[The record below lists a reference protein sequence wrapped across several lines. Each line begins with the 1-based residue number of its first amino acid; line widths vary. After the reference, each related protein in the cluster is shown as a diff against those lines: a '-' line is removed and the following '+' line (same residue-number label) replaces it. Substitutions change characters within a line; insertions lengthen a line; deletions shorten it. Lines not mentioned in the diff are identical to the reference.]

1 MTLAPSRSPRRTST
15 SCAGDAQPGRQATS
29 PSLLRNPSPPSTP
42 PSQSP
47 SWGPAST
54 SRSDC
59 GSACAAGSGGTCP
72 PCQQHRSAA
81 SQCRRRLPRHLQR
94 GQRCCVST
102 SRREWGRRPRP
113 WRGGSHRRSR
123 EQGSKA
129 RRRGLRPTSSLLP
142 ACRFHNTLS
151 PRLNHPCMPMRAKP
165 NSTYLARDH
174 DSTRHFRLA

>member
-59 GSACAAGSGGTCP
+59 GSAGAGSGGTCP
-72 PCQQHRSAA
+72 PHQQHRSAA
-81 SQCRRRLPRHLQR
+81 SQSHHRLPRLLQP
-94 GQRCCVST
+94 GQRCCVSA
-102 SRREWGRRPRP
+102 SRRWWGRTGR
-113 WRGGSHRRSR
+113 RGGSRCRSR